1 MQSYLNVFKG
11 LEYHVEH
18 NPRVTLLPLLI
29 LFGKGMSVVDVP
41 KHFRVLRSQAIK
53 AQLA

>member
-18 NPRVTLLPLLI
+18 NPRVTRLPLLI
-29 LFGKGMSVVDVP
+29 LFGKGMSVDVP

-53 AQLA
+53 AQLT